1 MAFTGLA
8 RETDE
13 ELIEAVKAGDTS
25 AFGVLAERHRRT
37 LVAFFARFSWDRHAA
52 EDYAQEVFVK
62 LFVYLARYEPQAK
75 FTTFLHRVARNHWI
89 DKVRS
94 RRASPR
100 PVSFDTGAAG
110 EDDRAPLEGMEGVVP
125 SPDEILSGRELK
137 EHLRRAILALPPGQ
151 RAVVRLAALGGLT
164 YDEIADLLDIP
175 VGTVKS
181 RMHTAVGRMRALM
194 PVGA

>member
-37 LVAFFARFSWDRHAA
+37 LVAFFARYSWDRQFA
-52 EDYAQEVFVK
+52 EDCAQEVFVK
-62 LFVYLARYEPQAK
+62 LFVYLARYQPQAK

-89 DKVRS
+89 DKLRS
-94 RRASPR
+94 RRAAPR
-100 PVSFDTGAAG
+100 PVSFDTGVGG
-110 EDDRAPLEGMEGVVP
+110 EDDRGVVESLAGIAP
-125 SPDEILSGRELK
+125 GPDEILSGQELR
-137 EHLRRAILALPPGQ
+137 EHLRRAIRSLPPAQ
-151 RAVVRLAALGGLT
+151 RAVVRLAALGGQT

-194 PVGA
+194 AVGA